1 MMEVVVERCAAL
13 DVHKDTVMACVRR
26 PTGGSKRGHQV
37 REFRTFTA
45 TLRELRAWLAAEGVT
60 AVAMEATGVYW
71 RPVWSALED
80 LDGVELLL
88 VNAHHV
94 KNLPGRK
101 TDVND
106 AVWLAQLLECGL
118 LRGSFVPSPV
128 IARLRDLTR
137 YRKKLIEDRAREV
150 QRVQKAL
157 EIAGVKLDSVVSDVM
172 GKAARRMLDALIVG
186 ERDVEVMAEMALTR
200 MRPRIP
206 ELRLALESRFDD
218 HNALMVSMHLG
229 HIDHLS
235 AAIERLDQEVEREL
249 APFAEQVRRLCTMPG
264 IGQRTAEV
272 VIAEIGVDMSRF
284 PTAGHLASWA
294 GLCPGHHESAGKQR
308 SGKARKGDA
317 ALRTALCEAAWS
329 AAKTRD
335 TYLAAQFRRF
345 SRRFGKK
352 SEGKAIF
359 AVAHTMIVGIW
370 WMLTNGVDYVELGGD
385 YFEQRTDQAAQT
397 RRLVRQLERL
407 GHQVSLTP
415 AA

>member
-1 MMEVVVERCAAL
+1 MEVVVERCAAL

-26 PTGGSKRGHQV
+26 PGSGSKRDHEV
-37 REFRTFTA
+37 REFRTYTA
-45 TLRELRAWLAAEGVT
+45 TLRDLRGWLVAEGVT

-71 RPVWSALED
+71 RPVWAALED
-80 LDGVELLL
+80 VDGVELLL

-118 LRGSFVPSPV
+118 LRGSFVAPPV

-137 YRKKLIEDRAREV
+137 YRKKLVEDRAREV

-172 GKAARRMLDALIVG
+172 GKAARRMLEALIAG
-186 ERDVEVMAEMALTR
+186 EHDVEVIAEMALTR
-200 MRPRIP
+200 MRPKIP
-206 ELRLALESRFDD
+206 ALQLALESRFDD
-218 HNALMVSMHLG
+218 HNALMVSMHFA

-249 APFAEQVRRLCTMPG
+249 APFAEQVQRLCTMPG

-272 VIAEIGVDMSRF
+272 VIAEIGVDMTRF

-359 AVAHTMIVGIW
+359 AVAHTMLVGIW
-370 WMLTNGVDYVELGGD
+370 WMLTNNVDYLELGGD

-407 GHQVSLTP
+407 GHQVNLTP